1 MYSEEIKKVS
11 EKLIKYVKINT
22 QSDEES
28 NSFPSTERQKDLA
41 RLLFSELK
49 DLGLEDVS
57 FDEQYGYVYAKVPAN
72 DGGKNP
78 KVLGFIAHMD
88 TSPETSGEN
97 VNPQYIYNYDGKD
110 INLSDDNDYILS
122 PSVYPELLDYIGK
135 TLITTDGNTLLGA
148 DDKAGVA
155 EIMTMVS
162 ILANHPE
169 IKHGELAIGFTPDEE
184 VGAGV
189 DYFDVKRF
197 GADYAYT
204 VDGGGIGELEYENF
218 NAASAKVLIKG
229 VTVHPGEAKDKM
241 KNASLIA
248 MEFNALLPQKERPE
262 YTSGYEGF
270 YYLTDICGETESCTL
285 SYIIRDHD
293 MRKFR
298 EKIAVMEEAAKEING
313 KYGENTVE
321 LTIKDQYFNMKEK
334 IEDGNMFLID
344 NAVNAMKEIGIEP
357 KVQPIRGGTDGA
369 RLSFMGL
376 PCPNLFTGGH
386 NYHGRF
392 EYVCVESM
400 EKAVELILKLAVNV

>member
-1 MYSEEIKKVS
+1 MFGEEIKYVS
-11 EKLIKYVKINT
+11 DRFVKYAKINT

-28 NSFPSTERQKDLA
+28 TSFPSTERQKDLA
-41 RLLFSELK
+41 RLLYSELVE
-49 DLGLEDVS
+49 LGLSDVF
-57 FDEQYGYVYAKVPAN
+57 FDERYGYVYAKIPAN
-72 DGGKNP
+72 NHKDKN

-97 VNPQYIYNYDGKD
+97 VSPKFVYDYNGND
-110 INLSDDNDYILS
+110 ILLSEASGYVLS
-122 PSVYPELLDYIGK
+122 SETYPELKNYIGK
-135 TLITTDGNTLLGA
+135 TLITSDGNTLLGA

-155 EIMTMVS
+155 EIMTMASV
-162 ILANHPE
+162 LMNHPE
-169 IKHGELAIGFTPDEE
+169 LKHGTIAIGFTPDEE

-218 NAASAKVLIKG
+218 NAAAAKVEIKG
-229 VTVHPGEAKDKM
+229 VTVHPGEAKGKM

-248 MEFNALLPQKERPE
+248 MEFNALLPKAERPE

-270 YYLTDICGETESCTL
+270 FYLTDICGETEECKL

-293 MRKFR
+293 MDKFR
-298 EKIAVMEEAAKEING
+298 AKIKVMEDAAKEINSQ
-313 KYGENTVE
+313 YGDGTIS
-321 LTIKDQYFNMKEK
+321 LAIKDQYYNMKEK
-334 IEDGNMFLID
+334 IEDGNMFLVD
-344 NAVNAMKEIGIEP
+344 NAVACMEKIGVIP
-357 KVQPIRGGTDGA
+357 KVMPIRGGTDGA
-369 RLSFMGL
+369 RLSFMGV

-400 EKAVELILKLAVNV
+400 EKSVELLINLATL